1 MGENGSGKSTIIE
14 AIALA
19 AGFNLEGGSKNF
31 QFATVQREEEHPRL
45 LKLMRAPR
53 RPSDGYFLRA
63 ESFVNVATEIDRLG
77 VTHGY
82 GGTSLHE
89 QSHGEAF
96 MSLLVHRHL
105 GAAHAQESIWGGRS
119 WVVTFKHIFDSLVF
133 GLLTA
138 GTFGWLWPKSL

>member
-1 MGENGSGKSTIIE
+1 VGENGSGKSTIIE

-105 GAAHAQESIWGGRS
+105 GAAHEVTRKTNSTSSSDSNASSSSRGDSNALRS
-119 WVVTFKHIFDSLVF
+119 TRPRM
-133 GLLTA
+133 T
-138 GTFGWLWPKSL
+138 